1 MMIASEAVLQI
12 VNGAFLLV
20 LAIYLKNKGYSDS
33 ENAMFVSYRF
43 LSSMLLAAPMG
54 LLIKG
59 RKLIPFFKWSAILTP
74 ILSILI
80 IYSTELDKSW
90 LISLL
95 MFLWGVSFTMNQVCK
110 LPFIMRNCSPE
121 NVTGAI
127 TLNYATW
134 SFGAIIAGVII
145 SVLSTIDANTFNDK
159 NLLYIISFLGFLS
172 MIFAYGISK
181 ETITDIKSS
190 STLKS
195 LKEYDWKVVI
205 KALVPTF
212 ILATGAG
219 LSIPFMNLFFNHVHG
234 FSSADYSKLG
244 SISFVL
250 VLALNLFVPHIK
262 DKMGYKKAIPL
273 FQGAGILILILLAC
287 TEFFSGNYWAV
298 GLAGFLFLARQPI
311 MSTAQPMTTDLIMK
325 YVGKTNQELVSAIYS
340 TIWNGT
346 FVVSALIFGVLRK
359 YDVQYVYIFFVTAFL
374 YIVGLSLYILL
385 ILEFE
390 KRANE
395 SDNE

>member
-1 MMIASEAVLQI
+1 MIASEAVLQV

-20 LAIYLKNKGYSDS
+20 LAIYLKNLGYSDT
-33 ENAMFVSYRF
+33 ENAKFVSYRF

-80 IYSTELDKSW
+80 IYSTELQKDW

-110 LPFIMRNCSPE
+110 LPFIMRNCAPE
-121 NVTGAI
+121 NLTSAI

-159 NLLYIISFLGFLS
+159 NLLYIISFLGFVS
-172 MIFAYGISK
+172 MYFAFTISK
-181 ETITDIKSS
+181 ELVEDEKSPN
-190 STLKS
+190 TLKS
-195 LKEYDWKVVI
+195 LKEYDWKIVI

-250 VLALNLFVPHIK
+250 VLALNLFVPHFK
-262 DKMGYKKAIPL
+262 DKLGYKKAIPL
-273 FQGAGILILILLAC
+273 FQGAGIFILIVLAL
-287 TEFFSGNYWAV
+287 TEFFAGNYWAV
-298 GLAGFLFLARQPI
+298 ILAAFCFLARQPI

-346 FVVSALIFGVLRK
+346 FVVSAFIFGILRK
-359 YDVQYVYIFFVTAFL
+359 YDIQYVYIFLITALL
-374 YIVGLSLYILL
+374 YIIGLTMYIFL

-390 KRANE
+390 KRYTDTENE
-395 SDNE
+395 

>member
-33 ENAMFVSYRF
+33 ENAMFISYRF

-110 LPFIMRNCSPE
+110 LPFIMRNCAPE
-121 NVTGAI
+121 NLTGAI

-134 SFGAIIAGVII
+134 SFGAIIAGIII

-172 MIFAYGISK
+172 MIFAYSISK
-181 ETITDIKSS
+181 ETITDVKSS

-234 FSSADYSKLG
+234 FSSSDYSKLG

-287 TEFFSGNYWAV
+287 TEFYAGNYWAV

-395 SDNE
+395 LDNE